1 MIARKFEKFPPVFV
15 AILVQAIVWLV
26 LKTALP
32 LVQQQFGVSLP
43 FFWIMVLQGALA
55 ASLTYV
61 AGLSYWWVIIQAVAP
76 PLLVLALILQ
86 IPVWIF
92 PILLVLLL
100 LTFWNV
106 AINRVPLYLT
116 NDLTAEKIETLLPGQ
131 EGLVF
136 VDLGSGLGGTL
147 RHIAAKRPDQQ
158 FIGIESAPVPF
169 LLSWFLG
176 KLFGT
181 GNLRFLYGSFWKID
195 LSSFDVIYCFL
206 SPVPMPDLFDKA
218 KSEMKAGSLFIS
230 NSFKVPGHKPNR
242 TVTVKD
248 SRKTKLMIW
257 KI

>member
-1 MIARKFEKFPPVFV
+1 MIARIVEKFPPVFV
-15 AILVQAIVWLV
+15 AILIQAVIWLV
-26 LKTALP
+26 LKTVLP
-32 LVQQQFGVSLP
+32 LVQGQFDLSLP
-43 FFWIMVLQGALA
+43 FFWIMILQGGLA
-55 ASLTYV
+55 AALTYY
-61 AGLSYWWVIIQAVAP
+61 AGLSYWWIIIQAAAP
-76 PLLVLALILQ
+76 PLLVFALILQ

-100 LTFWNV
+100 MTFWNV

-116 NDLTAEKIETLLPGQ
+116 NDLTAEKIETLIPEK

-158 FIGIESAPVPF
+158 FVGIESAPVPF
-169 LLSWFLG
+169 LLSWLLG
-176 KLFGT
+176 KLLGT
-181 GNLRFLYGSFWKID
+181 GNLRFVYGSFWKID

-206 SPVPMPDLFDKA
+206 SPVPMPDLFAKA
-218 KSEMKAGSLFIS
+218 KSEMKTGSHFIS
-230 NSFKVPGHKPNR
+230 NSFKVPDHKPNR

-248 SRKTKLMIW
+248 GRKTKLMIW